1 MGYEFVACD
10 ACDTGL
16 DLNCSAMA
24 ELEEVLDTLGVLDRQ
39 MQRPEMTPRLYI
51 SDAVPE
57 SEESKAYYLT
67 RGVRSTNPGQVPW
80 FKFAGN
86 DDGWHVTANECAVI
100 AEALPRCDFIRG
112 FGPVRDSSGALM
124 GEEDAV
130 MEMLQDVA
138 DYCARCAAR
147 QGFVVY

>member
-10 ACDTGL
+10 ASDTGL

-86 DDGWHVTANECAVI
+86 DDGWHVTADECAVL
-100 AEALPRCDFIRG
+100 AEALRRSGRC
-112 FGPVRDSSGALM
+112 SSPPATSWENG
-124 GEEDAV
+124 
-130 MEMLQDVA
+130 LQVVA
-138 DYCARCAAR
+138 DFCARCATR
-147 QGFVVY
+147 EGFLVF